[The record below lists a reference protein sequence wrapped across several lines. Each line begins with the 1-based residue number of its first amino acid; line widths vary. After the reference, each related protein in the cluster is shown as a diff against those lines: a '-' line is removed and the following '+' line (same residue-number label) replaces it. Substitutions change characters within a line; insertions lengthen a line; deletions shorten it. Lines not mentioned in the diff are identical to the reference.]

1 MEKFLPCTPS
11 VLPSE
16 AGTRGAR
23 RMRPPRPRPSW
34 SSPLA
39 GRAAPSGPARGSLRG
54 TAAAGHRKEGPA
66 ARTTSRSARV
76 TRGRALMS
84 PAAPVAGELA
94 RQRPPHVYHH
104 RAAAGCGG
112 WRAAAAPVAATT
124 VAAAVARTVCM
135 LGNAPESTCAH
146 GHGSRF
152 LAAVQSQCKSTPAVP
167 CSSPLAPRAPRGRHR
182 RHRCRCLP
190 SSSTTE
196 PVRLAPP
203 SPLRM
208 PLFSFVFL
216 VCLASTPPRL
226 PRCPVHPSW
235 LSSLANAAAAATTTT
250 ATSTPTVVPSPPPH
264 RVFVGW
270 GAGGELGLGRRS
282 WGGEGRQSATPAAC
296 AGRWAAAPVR
306 RCGWPP
312 SARSTWA
319 SSACTWRWWSGPSG
333 GGGATSA
340 TGTSF
345 GAPGGGCRGTC
356 GRGRGRRGSRRGGRC
371 RRRRHPCQR
380 HPHLHCRR
388 EERRRRRQRG
398 RHQGGGRPSG
408 QVGGGGRGGHLVGL
422 EGGTGEVWYGP
433 WLGGAGRWVGGRG
446 GGGRQLPWRAVEQAW
461 AGGVAGTAGQ
471 TGGGRRGWRRRR
483 CCWSGARMGRG
494 TSTKGGSP

>member
-16 AGTRGAR
+16 AGTRGAW

-296 AGRWAAAPVR
+296 AVPL
-306 RCGWPP
+306 
-312 SARSTWA
+312 
-319 SSACTWRWWSGPSG
+319 
-333 GGGATSA
+333 
-340 TGTSF
+340 
-345 GAPGGGCRGTC
+345 
-356 GRGRGRRGSRRGGRC
+356 GRGARAALRVAALGAFNVGVLGVYLAVVERSKRRGGSYERDGYEFWGAW
-371 RRRRHPCQR
+371 RRLPRH
-380 HPHLHCRR
+380 LR
-388 EERRRRRQRG
+388 EG
-398 RHQGGGRPSG
+398 
-408 QVGGGGRGGHLVGL
+408 
-422 EGGTGEVWYGP
+422 EGEAGE
-433 WLGGAGRWVGGRG
+433 
-446 GGGRQLPWRAVEQAW
+446 
-461 AGGVAGTAGQ
+461 Q
-471 TGGGRRGWRRRR
+471 TGGTLPASTASLPTPPTPPLPPGGAATAAAARPPPGGR
-483 CCWSGARMGRG
+483 AA
-494 TSTKGGSP
+494 